1 MDWLK
6 KNYDL
11 ALLGLASLA
20 VAASAALFALGGPG
34 ESEQPMLPPMP
45 QRPDAQAPASPIE
58 TVRQATALLESAPT
72 AAPKNQSEAELRGW
86 QTLRPHR
93 RRRGPPSPAHQRLGH
108 RQQPRL
114 LEPRPRGSRPGPG
127 RLHQRRG
134 VRRQDRPRRP
144 SIHAPLVHETPP
156 RPLHAHPLPH

>member
-34 ESEQPMLPPMP
+34 DSDQPTLPPMP
-45 QRPDAQAPASPIE
+45 QRPDAQAPASPVE

-72 AAPKNQSEAELRGW
+72 TAPKNQSEAELRG
-86 QTLRPHR
+86 
-93 RRRGPPSPAHQRLGH
+93 SPFV
-108 RQQPRL
+108 
-114 LEPRPRGSRPGPG
+114 SRPYLLKEGKLIDPMEG
-127 RLHQRRG
+127 KEPLYPPVPNQWLIDHKLDYTDMNILER
-134 VRRQDRPRRP
+134 DPR
-144 SIHAPLVHETPP
+144 HK
-156 RPLHAHPLPH
+156 